1 MGCSASRPNTNII
14 TKPQNSSHSST
25 SLESM
30 ASSHSSPPPVSRA
43 LSLPT
48 PVVHHPPLKKGDTHH
63 LVSLTST
70 TYGSLSLFDVQKP
83 VIDDTQSFS
92 DEDSPVHGG
101 QTESLSPDSV
111 INTWELMD
119 GLDDDDDVGHD
130 FDLVRNDMTEVA
142 TASTEGVDWGM
153 ATPSTMGLE
162 GQ

>member
-130 FDLVRNDMTEVA
+130 FDLEVA